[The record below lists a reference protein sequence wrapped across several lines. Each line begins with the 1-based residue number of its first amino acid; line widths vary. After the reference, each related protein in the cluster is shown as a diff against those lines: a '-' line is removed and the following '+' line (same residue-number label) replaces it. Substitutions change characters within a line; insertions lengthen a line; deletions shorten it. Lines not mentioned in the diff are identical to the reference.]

1 MSIYLDNGA
10 TSYPKPPEV
19 VSAVNDALTHYPGSL
34 GRSHSKTMNQLEH
47 RLYDIRL
54 AIANLFYMN
63 DADHVVFTRNV
74 TESLNLVIQGFLAPG
89 DEVIISSL
97 EHNAVVRPL
106 EALKH
111 LGVQTII
118 IPNDHHGQIDLVQLE
133 KALKTSP
140 KLMIINHV
148 SNVTGDIQNL
158 EAVAILAS
166 QYEVPLVVDA
176 AQSAGI
182 LPIDMKALSLS
193 AVAFT
198 GHKTLMGP
206 QGIGGLVLSK
216 AFAKC
221 LSPLVYGGTGSLSE
235 YFEQPTLMPDKFES
249 GTQNLPGILGLGAG
263 IDFLRRITPEAIL
276 DHERKLISLLQ
287 AGLSNLPQVR
297 IIGNP
302 DAYQR
307 LGVLSL
313 DFSQDDNSRIAHALS
328 KNYEIATRVG
338 LHCAPLAHKSYGTFA
353 SGTVRFSTSYFN
365 TEDDILKTIKAIN
378 AIIKN

>member
-19 VSAVNDALTHYPGSL
+19 VTAVTDALTNYPGSL

-47 RLYDIRL
+47 RLYDIRM
-54 AIANLFYMN
+54 AVANLFNMN
-63 DADHVVFTRNV
+63 NADHVVFTRNV
-74 TESLNLVIQGFLAPG
+74 TESLNLVIQGVVEPG
-89 DEVIISSL
+89 DEVVISSL

-111 LGVQTII
+111 HGVQTII
-118 IPNDHHGQIDLVQLE
+118 IPNDPHGQIDLEQLE
-133 KALKTSP
+133 KALKTLP
-140 KLMIINHV
+140 KLMVINHV

-158 EAVAILAS
+158 EAVAALAA

-182 LPIDMKALSLS
+182 LPIDMLALSLS

-216 AFAKC
+216 PFAKR
-221 LSPLVYGGTGSLSE
+221 LRPLVYGGTGSLSE

-263 IDFLRRITPEAIL
+263 IDFLRRITPEVIL
-276 DHERKLISLLQ
+276 EHERKLISLLQ
-287 AGLSNLPQVR
+287 AGVSNLSHIR

-302 DAYQR
+302 DSYKR

-313 DFSQDDNSRIAHALS
+313 DFSQDDNSRIAYALS

-338 LHCAPLAHKSYGTFA
+338 LHCAPLAHKSYGTFS

-365 TEDDILKTIKAIN
+365 TEEDILNTIKAIN
-378 AIIKN
+378 EIIKD